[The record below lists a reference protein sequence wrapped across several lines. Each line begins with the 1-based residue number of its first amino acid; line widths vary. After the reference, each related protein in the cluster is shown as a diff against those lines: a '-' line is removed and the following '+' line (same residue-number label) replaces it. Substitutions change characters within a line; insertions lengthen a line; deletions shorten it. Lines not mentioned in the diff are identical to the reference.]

1 MKVRAF
7 RGATQLASDTA
18 QEMES
23 AVCEL
28 LLEIFKA
35 NHIDRAELISIL
47 FTATPDLTCEFPAKT
62 ARALDLGA
70 VPLMCAV
77 EIDVQGALSR
87 VIRVM
92 VHAHSDL
99 TLEAVNHIYLRG
111 AQSLR
116 RDLAQ

>member
-7 RGATQLASDTA
+7 RGATQLSSDTEA
-18 QEMES
+18 EMES

-28 LLEIFKA
+28 LLEIFKS
-35 NHIDRAELISIL
+35 NSIDRADLISIL
-47 FTATPDLTCEFPAKT
+47 FTATPDLICEFPAKS
-62 ARALDLGA
+62 ARALDLGT

-77 EIDVQGALSR
+77 EVDVKGALSR

-92 VHAHSDL
+92 VHAHSEL
-99 TLEAVNHIYLRG
+99 SLEAASHIYLRG